1 LARKSPKPEPQSE
14 EILDCVQRS
23 CPECGSLMRND
34 YNNLRHVRTLGGVVQ
49 LRLKIRRCNNT
60 SCERYRIAYRPE
72 KEGSWILPHH
82 EFGLDVLETGIDNF
96 IKTTRSY
103 WSGLFHCYEIEDF
116 PRTNN
121 DLEHAFGLLRHH
133 QRRCTGRKVAP
144 SSLVIRGSV
153 KLASA
158 IATKLRSFTAED
170 FAQVDIDTWLELRS
184 HLKTHHQK
192 RVEQYR
198 FRRDP
203 NAYLANLE
211 SQLL

>member
-1 LARKSPKPEPQSE
+1 
-14 EILDCVQRS
+14 
-23 CPECGSLMRND
+23 MRND